1 MVKYFGMNLYYYGI
15 DNVTGG
21 LESYAKTLISNLVKL
36 DSSINITIIS
46 CYPDYA
52 YRDYLESIGVKSII
66 APNYKK
72 HPIRYK
78 KSIYNTLKIH
88 NKDDIIQLNVMSYRN
103 LALFSSVKKAKIN
116 TLVVGHGSN
125 LVGGFTTKLLHRIGR
140 RSYSKLG
147 KKVAI
152 SKDVIP
158 YMFKNDKDVTVIPN
172 SVDTSLYKYNDA
184 YRNEIRDKYN
194 LSDAFVI
201 GHVGRI
207 HNVKNQEFSISLINE
222 LVKHIP
228 NARLLV
234 VGKNQDDKIYE
245 LIKNN
250 PYIIHVE
257 EVDDIYKYYSA
268 FDIEILP
275 SKYEGFGLALYEG
288 LANGLEVFIS
298 DKVPYPEYIS
308 NNVYQLPLD
317 IDTWVKEI
325 LNHQG
330 SRRKESTSGIEKYDS
345 ISMAKSYW
353 DVYLA

>member
-1 MVKYFGMNLYYYGI
+1 MNLYYYGI

-21 LESYAKTLISNLVKL
+21 LESYAKTLISNLVIL
-36 DSSINITIIS
+36 DSSININIIS
-46 CYPDYA
+46 CYSDYA
-52 YRDYLESIGVKSII
+52 YRDYLESLGVKSII
-66 APNYKK
+66 VPNYKK

-78 KSIYNTLKIH
+78 KAIYNALKNH

-116 TLVVGHGSN
+116 TLVVGHSN
-125 LVGGFTTKLLHRIGR
+125 NLTGGMLNRLLHRLGR
-140 RSYSKLG
+140 FKCHKLG
-147 KKVAI
+147 HKVAV
-152 SKDVIP
+152 SKESIP
-158 YMFKNDKDVTVIPN
+158 YMFKSDKDVTVIPN
-172 SVDTSLYKYNDA
+172 SVDTSLYKYNDT
-184 YRNEIRDKYN
+184 YRKEIRDRRN
-194 LSDAFVI
+194 LNDSVVI
-201 GHVGRI
+201 GQVGR
-207 HNVKNQEFSISLINE
+207 VSYQKNQEFSIQLINE
-222 LVKHIP
+222 LAKHIP
-228 NARLLV
+228 NARLLL

-275 SKYEGFGLALYEG
+275 SRYEGFGLALYEG

-317 IDTWVKEI
+317 IDIWLKKI
-325 LNHQG
+325 LNHKG
-330 SRRKESTSGIEKYDS
+330 SRGEEPASGIEKYDS
-345 ISMAKSYW
+345 ASMAKH
-353 DVYLA
+353 YLTMFNDALNK